1 VNWRCAGQAAAVAA
15 AAVCVP
21 PPGAQAAEWTWGGSL
36 TGRLEQVTNATY
48 AVSAAPASSRR
59 TLSATGDLAGR
70 AEDWNAGLN
79 ANYTFNDSST
89 PSLGLDAYGFGVNGS
104 RRFERDTLGLVAFM
118 RRESALTSAP
128 GSSGTSPGSSGTSYA
143 LARRQ
148 TTSLAPNWQRAL
160 SERWTLNAS
169 TNLQAVSYDRRKA
182 GLVDYSDASASAGLT
197 YTFSPRMDLRLGA
210 NAQRFRT
217 DPAATKSDT
226 VSVTAGIKYLL
237 SDYWTLDASYG
248 ATRVKSRFSADSRVC
263 PAPAIFCENG
273 EVPFTV
279 VATNTA
285 GTISGSTWN
294 ATSSYVPDERS
305 SFALFSSRSVGP
317 SGGGSQSVTQN
328 TGLGYAYRF
337 SDHLIVRA
345 DGALGRSATVGASK
359 VGPATHSRQAS
370 ASLAWQFAERW
381 SLDAGARWY
390 QSRLSAGSSPASA
403 TFFVSLRYDMARQNV
418 TQW

>member
-1 VNWRCAGQAAAVAA
+1 VNWRGAGQAAAGAAVAA
-15 AAVCVP
+15 ATVCGP
-21 PPGAQAAEWTWGGSL
+21 LPGAQAAEWTWGGSL
-36 TGRLEQVTNATY
+36 TGRFEEVTNATF
-48 AVSAAPASSRR
+48 ALSAASASSRR

-79 ANYTFNDSST
+79 ANYTLNDSSN

-104 RRFERDTLGLVAFM
+104 RRFERDTLGLVATV
-118 RRESALTSAP
+118 RRESALTGA
-128 GSSGTSPGSSGTSYA
+128 PGSSGTSYA
-143 LARRQ
+143 LARRE
-148 TTSLAPNWQRAL
+148 TTSVAPNWQRAL

-169 TNLQAVSYDRRKA
+169 ANLQAVSYDRSTA
-182 GLVDYSDASASAGLT
+182 GLVDYRDASTSAGLS
-197 YTFSPRMDLRLGA
+197 YALSPRMDLRLGA

-226 VSVTAGIKYLL
+226 VGVTAGIRYQF

-248 ATRVKSRFSADSRVC
+248 ATRVKSRFSADSQVC
-263 PAPAIFCENG
+263 PAPAIFCETG
-273 EVPFTV
+273 VVPFTV
-279 VATNTA
+279 VATDTT

-294 ATSSYVPDERS
+294 ATSSYVPDERNS
-305 SFALFSSRSVGP
+305 LTPYSSRSVGP
-317 SGGGSQSVTQN
+317 SGGGSQSVNQN

-337 SDHLIVRA
+337 SEHLIARA
-345 DGALGRSATVGASK
+345 DGSLGRSATVGASK
-359 VGPATHSRQAS
+359 LGPVTHSRQAG

-390 QSRLSAGSSPASA
+390 QSRLSTGSSPGSA
-403 TFFVSLRYDMARQNV
+403 TFFVSLRYDMARQRV